1 MKLMAFM
8 NSRKSLFLRM
18 NEFSLLPSVCLCT
31 KCVCVCMRVFGN
43 DTIFPVVATCRSTK
57 SHFSMNLTEVTTP
70 IVTQHSQDGWWVG
83 KGKAVGQRFVVLLYF
98 ANENYISFFRDA
110 LYLGEEWKLKI
121 FKCGYHLPLVESAQ
135 RVEFSNH
142 CG

>member
-1 MKLMAFM
+1 
-8 NSRKSLFLRM
+8 
-18 NEFSLLPSVCLCT
+18 
-31 KCVCVCMRVFGN
+31 
-43 DTIFPVVATCRSTK
+43 
-57 SHFSMNLTEVTTP
+57 MNLTEVTTP

-83 KGKAVGQRFVVLLYF
+83 KGKAVGHRFVVLLYF

-110 LYLGEEWKLKI
+110 LYLGEEWKFKI
-121 FKCGYHLPLVESAQ
+121 LKCGYHLPLVESAQ